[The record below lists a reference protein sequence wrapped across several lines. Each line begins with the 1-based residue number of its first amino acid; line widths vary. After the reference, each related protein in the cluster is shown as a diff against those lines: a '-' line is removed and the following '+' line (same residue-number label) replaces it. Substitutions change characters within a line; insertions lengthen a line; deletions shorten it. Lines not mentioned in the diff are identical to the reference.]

1 MGVNLQNKPSL
12 DKIIIT
18 NNDYSFIYTV
28 LYSLYNLNS
37 FKNFILTYDSNN
49 EIKLGETLKK
59 IFTKKI
65 NTNIIENSK
74 SIIYIIKRMM
84 NVGKDPG
91 KIIIQI
97 LYILSQELENKNN
110 KKISIDNIIDM
121 DQSKALKEYTQIYIK
136 KNNNELAKLFHG
148 FLKKTININN
158 TLYYYSFEYYS
169 VIELNLIDIY
179 EKLYITGRIRIN
191 LETNI
196 PEINLIEAINE
207 TFSPKNSKFK
217 NVPCLEKKNIYT
229 TPPYLIFIL
238 NRRRSTQYY
247 SGSFIY
253 SNKVDL
259 SCVIENKE
267 NKNNYE
273 IVSII
278 KENANIVDN
287 NNISDNINEYN
298 YKYIT
303 INKNDSGIFYYYE
316 NNKREEGLFEKKGF
330 YDHILIFKVL

>member
-1 MGVNLQNKPSL
+1 MDFYKKQ
-12 DKIIIT
+12 
-18 NNDYSFIYTV
+18 
-28 LYSLYNLNS
+28 
-37 FKNFILTYDSNN
+37 
-49 EIKLGETLKK
+49 EKL
-59 IFTKKI
+59 I
-65 NTNIIENSK
+65 
-74 SIIYIIKRMM
+74 
-84 NVGKDPG
+84 
-91 KIIIQI
+91 
-97 LYILSQELENKNN
+97 
-110 KKISIDNIIDM
+110 
-121 DQSKALKEYTQIYIK
+121 
-136 KNNNELAKLFHG
+136 
-148 FLKKTININN
+148 
-158 TLYYYSFEYYS
+158 
-169 VIELNLIDIY
+169 VIELNLMDIY
-179 EKLYITGRIRIN
+179 EKFLKDGRIRIN
-191 LETNI
+191 IENNT

-207 TFSPKNSKFK
+207 TFSPKSSKFK

-287 NNISDNINEYN
+287 NNISNNINEYN